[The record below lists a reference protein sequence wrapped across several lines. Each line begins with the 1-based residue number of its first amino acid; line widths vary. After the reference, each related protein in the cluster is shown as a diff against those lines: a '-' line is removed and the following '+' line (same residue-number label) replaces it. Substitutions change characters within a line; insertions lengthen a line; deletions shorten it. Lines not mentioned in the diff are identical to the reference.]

1 MGHQQQNEMYETR
14 TIGILMLIL
23 THEYILN
30 DLISHIIIHQ
40 PRHENNDMRHVR
52 TEMEI
57 LSIIEL
63 NDQTNHS
70 FSLMEDDSHAHKSTL
85 ASSIIHY
92 LTHDKKYER
101 KDTI

>member
-1 MGHQQQNEMYETR
+1 
-14 TIGILMLIL
+14 MLIL
-23 THEYILN
+23 THEYILS
-30 DLISHIIIHQ
+30 DLISHIIILQ
-40 PRHENNDMRHVR
+40 QNHENNVIHHAK

-63 NDQTNHS
+63 NDQMNHS
-70 FSLMEDDSHAHKSTL
+70 FSLMEDDSHVHKSTL
-85 ASSIIHY
+85 ASSIIHC

>member
-1 MGHQQQNEMYETR
+1 M
-14 TIGILMLIL
+14 LML

-40 PRHENNDMRHVR
+40 QKHENNDIRHVR
-52 TEMEI
+52 TEMEV

-70 FSLMEDDSHAHKSTL
+70 FNPMEDDSHAHKSTL

>member
-1 MGHQQQNEMYETR
+1 MGHQQQNEMCEIR
-14 TIGILMLIL
+14 TIGILMLML

-40 PRHENNDMRHVR
+40 QKHENNDMRHVR
-52 TEMEI
+52 TEMEV

-85 ASSIIHY
+85 ASSIIQY
-92 LTHDKKYER
+92 FTHDKKYEQ